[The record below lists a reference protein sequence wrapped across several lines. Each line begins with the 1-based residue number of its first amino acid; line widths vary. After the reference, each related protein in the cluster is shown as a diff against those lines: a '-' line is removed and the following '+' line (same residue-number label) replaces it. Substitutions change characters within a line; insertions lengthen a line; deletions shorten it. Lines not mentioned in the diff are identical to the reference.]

1 MDKSELIHKRKGRYM
16 AQFLEFFEEKI
27 EPLVSKEVSDE
38 VKAMG
43 RRKFNALATDAC
55 EIAELKADEA
65 MNGLALEMKDRLH
78 PDAAPTREGVTS

>member
-1 MDKSELIHKRKGRYM
+1 MDKAEFIHKRKGRYM

-38 VKAMG
+38 VKVMA

-55 EIAELKADEA
+55 EVVELKDEA
-65 MNGLALEMKDRLH
+65 MNGYAIEMRDRLH
-78 PDAAPTREGVTS
+78 PDAKPSREGVTS